1 MAVCCRTRDRAR
13 VPPNFKYA
21 SEKSNATHKAL
32 SVTTAVLLNNQGPL
46 QVPEG
51 LPVPQ
56 DPQASTYQQDDTP
69 TAAEVPA
76 LQEND
81 WDQQAGWDF
90 QDVPLD
96 SPRSNRHTSTSLKGS
111 PDRSAAHVAR
121 QGMVSP
127 GQSNSQDMPLAA
139 LQKANDA
146 LTRRLKHV
154 ETVRIPYLG
163 LTPLL
168 LLLLLKSVSLLPC
181 LQRVLKPSIKLVHC
195 QLQHKVPVSY

>member
-1 MAVCCRTRDRAR
+1 MCRIKPGVRSGRNLEVCCRTRDRAR
-13 VPPNFKYA
+13 VPANFRYA
-21 SEKSNATHKAL
+21 FETSTPHTSL
-32 SVTTAVLLNNQGPL
+32 SQPVTVTTAVLLNNQGPL

-51 LPVPQ
+51 LTVPQ
-56 DPQASTYQQDDTP
+56 DPQASTNQQDDTP

-76 LQEND
+76 LQDNG

-111 PDRSAAHVAR
+111 PDRSAARAAR

-127 GQSNSQDMPLAA
+127 GKGNSQDMPLAA

-146 LTRRLKHV
+146 LTSRLKHV
-154 ETVRIPYLG
+154 ETVR
-163 LTPLL
+163 
-168 LLLLLKSVSLLPC
+168 
-181 LQRVLKPSIKLVHC
+181 KP
-195 QLQHKVPVSY
+195 